1 MLEFKSRELKLK
13 FNDKEYTVK
22 YPTVNDVVDFTEEL
36 EKKEVK
42 EVTVIMTL
50 LDKLGLPKKVSGLME
65 IGQLNALVTELLKE
79 KK

>member
-22 YPTVNDVVDFTEEL
+22 YPTVSDVVDFTEEL